1 MTAKRLNK
9 DEAQALANAV
19 ELLAATT
26 KKERQDVLA
35 QLEKNIMKDS
45 RDVTTKEWQDA
56 WCDIGKMKLLFQ
68 KFDELFPLPRKVTPQ
83 QENQG

>member
-9 DEAQALANAV
+9 DEAQALAKAV
-19 ELLAATT
+19 ELLASTT

-45 RDVTTKEWQDA
+45 RDVTTKEWQEA

-68 KFDELFPLPRKVTPQ
+68 KFDELFPQPRKAAEK
-83 QENQG
+83 ENQG